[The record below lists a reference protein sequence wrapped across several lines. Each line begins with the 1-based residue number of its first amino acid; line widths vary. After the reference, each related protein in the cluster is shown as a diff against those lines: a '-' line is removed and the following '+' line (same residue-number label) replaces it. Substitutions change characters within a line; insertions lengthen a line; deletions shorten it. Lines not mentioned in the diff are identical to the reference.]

1 MTQHARNIKTG
12 GDGQIV
18 GVIASSAG
26 SATRKQAS
34 TSGWTHPA
42 AATPLPDE
50 FEATT
55 PPPPTLAARSPLPTP
70 KPHQASDQN
79 ISPLVQRY
87 VLASEHC

>member
-1 MTQHARNIKTG
+1 MGHAQANRHGCVSQYVNLIECP
-12 GDGQIV
+12 
-18 GVIASSAG
+18 AG

-42 AATPLPDE
+42 AETPLPDE

-55 PPPPTLAARSPLPTP
+55 PPPPSQAARSPLPTP
-70 KPHQASDQN
+70 QPHQASDQN

-87 VLASEHC
+87 VLPWEQN